1 MCDDDT
7 CSFSKA
13 KRGSC
18 TSRRAARCVFVSS
31 NDRWRDA
38 MFTRANDME
47 RVLNG
52 STDGVCVCVCLAQ
65 DRLTSVIIPV
75 AGVIFGTALF
85 AKGMVDL
92 TTGTNKKEGF

>member
-1 MCDDDT
+1 
-7 CSFSKA
+7 
-13 KRGSC
+13 
-18 TSRRAARCVFVSS
+18 
-31 NDRWRDA
+31 

-52 STDGVCVCVCLAQ
+52 LTDGVCVCLAQ

-75 AGVIFGTALF
+75 AGLIFGTALF

>member
-1 MCDDDT
+1 
-7 CSFSKA
+7 
-13 KRGSC
+13 
-18 TSRRAARCVFVSS
+18 
-31 NDRWRDA
+31 
-38 MFTRANDME
+38 ME

-52 STDGVCVCVCLAQ
+52 STDGVCVRLAQ

>member
-1 MCDDDT
+1 MCDDDA

-38 MFTRANDME
+38 MFTRANEME
-47 RVLNG
+47 RVSNG
-52 STDGVCVCVCLAQ
+52 STDGVCLAQ

-75 AGVIFGTALF
+75 AGLIFGTALF
-85 AKGMVDL
+85 TKGMVDL

>member
-1 MCDDDT
+1 
-7 CSFSKA
+7 
-13 KRGSC
+13 
-18 TSRRAARCVFVSS
+18 
-31 NDRWRDA
+31 

-52 STDGVCVCVCLAQ
+52 STDGVCVCLAQ